1 MKGCVRAWLIAMR
14 FDESNIK
21 ILSRRSLSWLTF
33 LDWSSGRFW
42 LPISSESRSRDGF
55 NVDITTTFSCNRN
68 ISVIQYQCL
77 HHTIW
82 RRHCNSTRK
91 CITSQVYIRTIH
103 STQWPVIM
111 YLTIIMLQEY
121 SNPPTYITC
130 PQNPNEQIHV
140 YSAEEALK
148 LLNSHDHELK
158 PDHLVE
164 IQ

>member
-1 MKGCVRAWLIAMR
+1 
-14 FDESNIK
+14 
-21 ILSRRSLSWLTF
+21 
-33 LDWSSGRFW
+33 
-42 LPISSESRSRDGF
+42 
-55 NVDITTTFSCNRN
+55 
-68 ISVIQYQCL
+68 
-77 HHTIW
+77 
-82 RRHCNSTRK
+82 
-91 CITSQVYIRTIH
+91 
-103 STQWPVIM
+103 M